1 MKQQELEQRVTTAV
15 EHATP
20 DKLETV
26 LSECE
31 TRQHAIA
38 NLAPQRKKKITGWLR
53 VCAAA
58 AAVVILFVSVYFI
71 ARFRKDT
78 AVDSIVMLDVNP
90 SFSLSINSKEK
101 VLSFDALNEDA
112 KAVLGN
118 MDLSGVSLEV
128 AVNALIGSMLQNG
141 YLDELQNS
149 ILVSVENDN
158 FERSE
163 RLREKVATAIN
174 HCMSSDQLEGAV
186 LSQTVRSTDAQIKAL
201 SEKYK
206 ISLGKAVLIQELIS
220 QDATLRFE
228 DLAALSVNEIA
239 LISHSKKLAA
249 DSISQTGTV
258 SAKAYISKDEALAIA
273 CTHAKVSKQDLSELE
288 IEFDS
293 EKGVMIYEVEF
304 RAGTLEYEYDIDAK
318 TGAILKQETENKTGA
333 ASGSQDS
340 FIGEAAARDAALQ
353 HAGFQETGVTFLH
366 ASIEYDDGKPEYY
379 EVEFN
384 VGNKEYEYKIDL
396 YSGAVLS
403 FKTETDNAV
412 APTAD
417 PASPTTAPGSYI
429 GETAA
434 KAAAFAHAGIDEAA
448 VTKIKIEF
456 ESDDDDGPV
465 YEIEFEKG
473 NIEYEYEVDARTGAI
488 LKYESEI
495 DD

>member
-58 AAVVILFVSVYFI
+58 TAVVILFVSVYFI

-249 DSISQTGTV
+249 DSISQKALRHI
-258 SAKAYISKDEALAIA
+258 SAKTKRLPLLALMPKFPNKI
-273 CTHAKVSKQDLSELE
+273 
-288 IEFDS
+288 
-293 EKGVMIYEVEF
+293 F
-304 RAGTLEYEYDIDAK
+304 R
-318 TGAILKQETENKTGA
+318 N
-333 ASGSQDS
+333 
-340 FIGEAAARDAALQ
+340 
-353 HAGFQETGVTFLH
+353 
-366 ASIEYDDGKPEYY
+366 
-379 EVEFN
+379 
-384 VGNKEYEYKIDL
+384 
-396 YSGAVLS
+396 
-403 FKTETDNAV
+403 
-412 APTAD
+412 
-417 PASPTTAPGSYI
+417 
-429 GETAA
+429 
-434 KAAAFAHAGIDEAA
+434 
-448 VTKIKIEF
+448 
-456 ESDDDDGPV
+456 
-465 YEIEFEKG
+465 
-473 NIEYEYEVDARTGAI
+473 
-488 LKYESEI
+488 
-495 DD
+495 

>member
-58 AAVVILFVSVYFI
+58 TAVVILFVSVYFI

-174 HCMSSDQLEGAV
+174 HCMSSDQLE
-186 LSQTVRSTDAQIKAL
+186 S
-201 SEKYK
+201 
-206 ISLGKAVLIQELIS
+206 
-220 QDATLRFE
+220 
-228 DLAALSVNEIA
+228 A
-239 LISHSKKLAA
+239 LICASVLR
-249 DSISQTGTV
+249 TV
-258 SAKAYISKDEALAIA
+258 
-273 CTHAKVSKQDLSELE
+273 
-288 IEFDS
+288 
-293 EKGVMIYEVEF
+293 
-304 RAGTLEYEYDIDAK
+304 
-318 TGAILKQETENKTGA
+318 
-333 ASGSQDS
+333 
-340 FIGEAAARDAALQ
+340 
-353 HAGFQETGVTFLH
+353 
-366 ASIEYDDGKPEYY
+366 
-379 EVEFN
+379 
-384 VGNKEYEYKIDL
+384 
-396 YSGAVLS
+396 
-403 FKTETDNAV
+403 
-412 APTAD
+412 
-417 PASPTTAPGSYI
+417 
-429 GETAA
+429 
-434 KAAAFAHAGIDEAA
+434 
-448 VTKIKIEF
+448 
-456 ESDDDDGPV
+456 
-465 YEIEFEKG
+465 
-473 NIEYEYEVDARTGAI
+473 
-488 LKYESEI
+488 
-495 DD
+495 